1 MAVNA
6 EMIDS
11 QLQLIFEDGI
21 DLKGN
26 AVYRTKSFNNVK
38 TTATSEQLH
47 TVANALE
54 PLQQL
59 VLSTIER
66 NDEFMIYEA

>member
-1 MAVNA
+1 MAVNT

-21 DLKGN
+21 DLEGK

-47 TVANALE
+47 TVAATLE